1 MDKNK
6 KNIKDIEI
14 FKELNATKYAK
25 EIEVLAEELRDG
37 KLIIFVGAGVSMN
50 SKLPSWNELIRDYAE
65 KLGMI
70 KENEQRSFNGE
81 ETLEIPEI
89 YYDKFG
95 KIKYYEIL
103 EKRFNARKYSPNSI
117 HKTLKKMNLNYIITT
132 NYDKLIE
139 DEFENKNL

>member
-103 EKRFNARKYSPNSI
+103 EKRFKEQKYC
-117 HKTLKKMNLNYIITT
+117 
-132 NYDKLIE
+132 
-139 DEFENKNL
+139 FEEK